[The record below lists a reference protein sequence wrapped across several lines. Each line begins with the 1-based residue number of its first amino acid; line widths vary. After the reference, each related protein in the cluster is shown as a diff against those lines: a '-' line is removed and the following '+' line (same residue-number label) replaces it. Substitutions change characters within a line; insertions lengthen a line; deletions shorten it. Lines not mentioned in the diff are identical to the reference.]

1 MKKSME
7 QKKKWTSVQ
16 KLPRYFSPLSLL
28 LSWRGLHTNVVV
40 YHLQK
45 KESKSTS
52 SFSFPIICLLQN
64 VIYWIIKRATFGI
77 KRSQPTIGNH
87 ELIWLARLK
96 PTDQ

>member
-7 QKKKWTSVQ
+7 QKKADVRQ
-16 KLPRYFSPLSLL
+16 KLPRYFSPLSLF

-52 SFSFPIICLLQN
+52 SFSFPILCLLQN

-77 KRSQPTIGNH
+77 KHSQPTIGNH

-96 PTDQ
+96 PTNQ

>member
-1 MKKSME
+1 MGHPYNGNNSKEIKKIITLE
-7 QKKKWTSVQ
+7 YNEEINGTKKKWTSVQ

-64 VIYWIIKRATFGI
+64 VIY
-77 KRSQPTIGNH
+77 
-87 ELIWLARLK
+87 
-96 PTDQ
+96 